1 MTTNLAQRL
10 GPLLDG
16 VLPVQVEDDGA
27 LSIEYDGTF
36 ASLRVVTIT
45 DDLELV
51 SLTQML
57 AADIEVDQQTIATA
71 ADQSHKT
78 MLGTV
83 LLIENGERADVMLR
97 YNFPGTGLADD
108 ALRTVLLMVL
118 GSGADVR
125 RALTA

>member
-1 MTTNLAQRL
+1 M
-10 GPLLDG
+10 
-16 VLPVQVEDDGA
+16 LPVQVEDDGA

>member
-1 MTTNLAQRL
+1 
-10 GPLLDG
+10 
-16 VLPVQVEDDGA
+16 
-27 LSIEYDGTF
+27 
-36 ASLRVVTIT
+36 
-45 DDLELV
+45 
-51 SLTQML
+51 
-57 AADIEVDQQTIATA
+57 
-71 ADQSHKT
+71 